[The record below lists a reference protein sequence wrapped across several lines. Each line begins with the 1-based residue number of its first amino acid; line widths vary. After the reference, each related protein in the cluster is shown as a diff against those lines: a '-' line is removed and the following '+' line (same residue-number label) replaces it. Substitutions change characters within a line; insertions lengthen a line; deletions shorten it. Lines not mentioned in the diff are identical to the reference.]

1 LEQSDNWQF
10 IVRRKPYPIVERRR
24 QLAHGMGKEVAV
36 WKAQEGPLLPKEL
49 RLYVSAVYV
58 T

>member
-1 LEQSDNWQF
+1 MNLSATRAC
-10 IVRRKPYPIVERRR
+10 VHRLC
-24 QLAHGMGKEVAV
+24 QLAHGMGKEAAV

-49 RLYVSAVYV
+49 RLYVSAAYV

>member
-1 LEQSDNWQF
+1 MNLSAT
-10 IVRRKPYPIVERRR
+10 RAHVERLH
-24 QLAHGMGKEVAV
+24 QLAHGMGKEAAV

-49 RLYVSAVYV
+49 RLYVSAAYV